1 MPSLNSMNLTEKA
14 FYYKNNI
21 TLKGSPHFILF

>member
-1 MPSLNSMNLTEKA
+1 MPNLTSVTLTEKA